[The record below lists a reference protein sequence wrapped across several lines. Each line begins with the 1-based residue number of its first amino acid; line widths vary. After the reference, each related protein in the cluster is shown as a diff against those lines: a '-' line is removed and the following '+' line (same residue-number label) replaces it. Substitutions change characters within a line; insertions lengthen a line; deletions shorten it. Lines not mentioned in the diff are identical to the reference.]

1 MRNAKTTEI
10 MRDFYGKVETLII
23 FVEMDHVFSL
33 KSHTKKIWKVG
44 GGHTRKV
51 EATTCFKIN

>member
-1 MRNAKTTEI
+1 